1 MHNKEEEEEEN
12 HDDVNIKEMEKFKE
26 TKFQGENYCLFF
38 SSNIKRLQKERGKAG
53 TGKGF
58 LEDLSWI
65 FFIKANKMFKKVEE
79 KEN

>member
-12 HDDVNIKEMEKFKE
+12 HDDVNIKEDGKIWRN
-26 TKFQGENYCLFF
+26 QILGEIILFVF
-38 SSNIKRLQKERGKAG
+38 SSNTKRLQKERGKVG

-65 FFIKANKMFKKVEE
+65 FY
-79 KEN
+79 